1 MLDLL
6 KYIVNQFAEDKEHV
20 SYEVNETDRM
30 TEFVVTLSVSDMGKI
45 IGRQG
50 KIAKAIRT
58 LVRASAPKD
67 GKRYTVEFRERETGA
82 SDTDSGDG
90 E

>member
-1 MLDLL
+1 MLDMI
-6 KYIVNQFAEDKEHV
+6 KYIVNQFAQKPDEIEYIVEEKENQV
-20 SYEVNETDRM
+20 DITIILAD
-30 TEFVVTLSVSDMGKI
+30 SDMGKV

-58 LVRASAPKD
+58 LVKTK
-67 GKRYTVEFRERETGA
+67 GMENKIKYNIEIKEK
-82 SDTDSGDG
+82 G